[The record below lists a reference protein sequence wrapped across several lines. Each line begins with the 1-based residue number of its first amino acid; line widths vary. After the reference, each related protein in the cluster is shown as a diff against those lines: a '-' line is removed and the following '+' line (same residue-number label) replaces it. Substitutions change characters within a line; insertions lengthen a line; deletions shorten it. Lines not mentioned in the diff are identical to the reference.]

1 MKIHCIL
8 LFFLFSVFFASAQ
21 KSNDSKQVEVACF
34 AFYNLENLFDTIVD
48 PDTTKILQEDFT
60 PFGKKN
66 WNSKKYFQKL
76 NNLAEVISKLGV
88 SSANPIGPAVLGVCE
103 IENKAVLED
112 LVKNEKIANRK
123 YNIVHHEGPDRR
135 GIDCAMLY
143 NPDYFSVETSS
154 SYALKMPNDSSFASR
169 DQLLV
174 TGNFLGERM
183 HFLVLHWPSRRGGEK
198 KSRPKRIQ
206 AAKLSKKIIDSIQS
220 FEKNAKIILMGDLN
234 DDPVSRSVKDFLK
247 AVGDISSISEN
258 NLFNCMYEKYK
269 KGIGSLAYRDNWNL
283 FDQFIVSPPLIS
295 IGDDYSTFKF
305 LSSTVYNK
313 SYLKQKEGNF
323 SGYPFRTYVGSN
335 FMGGYSDHFPVYIY
349 LVKEKNN
356 DE

>member
-1 MKIHCIL
+1 MNIKTIL
-8 LFFLFSVFFASAQ
+8 SLLSLFPLIGISQ
-21 KSNDSKQVEVACF
+21 EIDHSKQVEVACF

-48 PDTTKILQEDFT
+48 PDTNKILQEDFT
-60 PFGKKN
+60 PAGKKN
-66 WNSKKYFQKL
+66 WNSKKYFHKL

-88 SSANPIGPAVLGVCE
+88 SNASPDGPAVLGVCE
-103 IENKAVLED
+103 IENSAVLKD
-112 LVKNEKIANRK
+112 LVKNEKIAKRN

-135 GIDCAMLY
+135 GIDCAFLY
-143 NPDYFSVETSS
+143 NPNYFKVESS
-154 SYALKMPNDSSFASR
+154 KSYRLRMPNDSLFASR

-174 TGNFLGERM
+174 SGSYLGERM

-206 AAKLSKKIIDSIQS
+206 AAKLSRKIADSIKAVD
-220 FEKNAKIILMGDLN
+220 EKAKIIIMGDLN
-234 DDPVSRSVKDFLK
+234 DDPVSSSVKDFIK
-247 AVGDISSISEN
+247 AVGDVNSVSEN
-258 NLFNCMYEKYK
+258 NYYNCMYDKYK

-283 FDQFIVSPPLIS
+283 FDQFILSPSLVNPLN
-295 IGDDYSTFKF
+295 DYSNFKF
-305 LSSTVYNK
+305 FSSTVYNK

-349 LVKEKNN
+349 LVREKLK
-356 DE
+356 